1 MQIIDLSQDIYEGMK
16 VYPGHLKTVQ
26 FEHAT
31 HEETAP
37 RFEGGFSFQTTGF
50 ILNDNGPT
58 HVDSFSHLDPTP
70 GAETIDQM
78 SLDLFYGPAVCLDV
92 TGFAPQTDITAE
104 DLDRIE
110 AESPVQV
117 QRGDIVLF
125 HTATWNRYVG
135 DKRYLTDFPGLGES
149 AAEWIVQRGVK
160 TFGVDSPT
168 PDNPASKTYPV
179 HMMCR
184 REHITHYENLANL
197 DQVVDRRFTFVGFPL
212 KVRGAHGG
220 PTRAVA
226 LVE

>member
-1 MQIIDLSQDIYEGMK
+1 MQLIDLSQDIYEGMK

-58 HVDSFSHLDPTP
+58 HVDSFSHLDPAP

-78 SLDLFYGPAVCLDV
+78 PLELFFGPAVCLDV
-92 TGFAPQTDITAE
+92 TGFEPQTDINAE

-110 AESPVQV
+110 SESPVDV
-117 QRGDIVLF
+117 RSGDIVLF

-135 DKRYLTDFPGLGES
+135 DKRYLTDFPGLGAS

-197 DQVVDRRFTFVGFPL
+197 DRVVNTRFTFVGFPL

>member
-58 HVDSFSHLDPTP
+58 HVDSFSHLDPAP

-78 SLDLFYGPAVCLDV
+78 DLQLFYGPAVCLDV
-92 TGFAPQTDITAE
+92 TGFAPQTDIDAE
-104 DLDRIE
+104 DLDRIV
-110 AESPVQV
+110 AESPVDV

-135 DKRYLTDFPGLGES
+135 DKRYLTEFPGLGAS
-149 AAEWIVQRGVK
+149 AAEWIVERGVK

-197 DQVVDRRFTFVGFPL
+197 DKVVNTRFTFVGFPL

-226 LVE
+226 LVG